1 MHWKML
7 ESAMHRM
14 KLEGEDPNL
23 FGPSNRRREAR
34 VPLTFPIEVSGFDLR
49 GRFFTEQSSC
59 FDVGEASCAFRLHA
73 EVEEDAV
80 VAIRSFHWQNNN
92 VLDSRPV
99 LFQVVRIENEKAE
112 ETAGE
117 RPGEKLGEKLG
128 EKPHKKAEDKR
139 GEKPG
144 EQPGERPR
152 DKIDEKIDESGES
165 IVAVVRLEP
174 AQPRRNRGTQNIE
187 RAVS

>member
-23 FGPSNRRREAR
+23 FGPANRRREAR
-34 VPLTFPIEVSGFDLR
+34 LPLTFPIEVSGFDRR

-99 LFQVVRIENEKAE
+99 LFQVVRIENEKARE
-112 ETAGE
+112 MAGE
-117 RPGEKLGEKLG
+117 NPG
-128 EKPHKKAEDKR
+128 EKPH
-139 GEKPG
+139 
-144 EQPGERPR
+144 ER
-152 DKIDEKIDESGES
+152 IDESGES
-165 IVAVVRLEP
+165 TVAVIRLQP
-174 AQPRRNRGTQNIE
+174 AQPRRNRGTENIE

>member
-1 MHWKML
+1 
-7 ESAMHRM
+7 MHRM

-99 LFQVVRIENEKAE
+99 LFQVVRIENE
-112 ETAGE
+112 ETQAGGKMDE
-117 RPGEKLGEKLG
+117 R
-128 EKPHKKAEDKR
+128 
-139 GEKPG
+139 
-144 EQPGERPR
+144 
-152 DKIDEKIDESGES
+152 GES

-174 AQPRRNRGTQNIE
+174 AQPRRNRGAKNIE
-187 RAVS
+187 RPVS

>member
-1 MHWKML
+1 
-7 ESAMHRM
+7 MHRM

-99 LFQVVRIENEKAE
+99 LFQVVRTENEKARE
-112 ETAGE
+112 MA
-117 RPGEKLGEKLG
+117 
-128 EKPHKKAEDKR
+128 

-144 EQPGERPR
+144 E
-152 DKIDEKIDESGES
+152 KMDESGES
-165 IVAVVRLEP
+165 IVAVIRLQP
-174 AQPRRNRGTQNIE
+174 AQPRRNRGTENIE

>member
-1 MHWKML
+1 MQWKML

-23 FGPSNRRREAR
+23 FGPSNRRHEAR
-34 VPLTFPIEVSGFDLR
+34 LPLTFPIEVSGFARR

-99 LFQVVRIENEKAE
+99 LFQVVRIEHEKA
-112 ETAGE
+112 G
-117 RPGEKLGEKLG
+117 GKM
-128 EKPHKKAEDKR
+128 
-139 GEKPG
+139 
-144 EQPGERPR
+144 
-152 DKIDEKIDESGES
+152 DESGES
-165 IVAVVRLEP
+165 IVAVVRLQP
-174 AQPRRNRGTQNIE
+174 ALPRRNRGTEDTE